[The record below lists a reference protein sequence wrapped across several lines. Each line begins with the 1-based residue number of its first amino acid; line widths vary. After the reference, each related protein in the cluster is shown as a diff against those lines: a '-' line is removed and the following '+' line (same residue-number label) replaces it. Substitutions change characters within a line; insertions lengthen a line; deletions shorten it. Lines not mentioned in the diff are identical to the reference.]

1 MWSKNGTFLPKLDQK
16 PLVLVINMND
26 VSEISHDDRA
36 LFVTKGGNREYFPFG
51 TKIGRFLLKT
61 GLKILY
67 SFLSES
73 TLRIFFEILC
83 DDRVL

>member
-1 MWSKNGTFLPKLDQK
+1 
-16 PLVLVINMND
+16 MND
-26 VSEISHDDRA
+26 FSEISHDDRA
-36 LFVTKGGNREYFPFG
+36 LCVTKGGNSEYFSFG

-67 SFLSES
+67 SFFPES
-73 TLRIFFEILC
+73 TLWIFFDFLR